1 MHGWTG
7 RILHLDL
14 SSGTT
19 RVEKPPRDFYEQ
31 WIGGKG
37 LAGFYLRDRIT
48 LPWDDPEMPLLFLT
62 GPLVGTPSPT
72 AGRWTVASR
81 SPLTGTVCDT
91 SVGGRFGFEL
101 KRAGWDGIVI
111 TGRAG
116 KLSGLVIRDD
126 QVEITDASHM
136 EGWEIGRVLEA
147 FPGKKGSTAAVGP
160 AAERGVL
167 FAAICT
173 DHHHFS
179 GRGGLGLVMGGK
191 NLKFLHVEG
200 SGKVSLADPDA
211 VAEASRQIYRLAATA
226 PILMGEFGITNFGTQ
241 AVFDLMESRHMMPTD
256 NFRETWFEE
265 ARKVNAWSFHQKYDP
280 KKSGCAACRIRC
292 KMVAK
297 DGRSLPEFE
306 SLNHFTAL
314 LRNADMEA
322 AVEANRVCNE
332 TGMDTISAGAVL
344 ACYQEVT
351 GRRLT
356 PQEIPAMLLDI
367 GLARGEGAELA
378 RGAER
383 YAKAKGKPGAAM
395 TVKGLELPAYDPR
408 GAYGMALG
416 YAVSTRGGCHLRAY
430 PISHEILRKPVATDR
445 FSFAGKARI
454 VKISEDINAAV
465 DSLTACKFL
474 FFAASLEE
482 FAKAYEGVTGVAA
495 TAQDLMRAGERFY
508 YHERMMNWWNG
519 FTGKDDDLPERFFT
533 EPGTGGDGIE
543 IKPIDRKEF
552 LQARA
557 AYFKVRGLDA
567 NGIPTR
573 EKCRE
578 LGLEWKDS

>member
-7 RILHLDL
+7 RILHIDL
-14 SSGTT
+14 SKGTH
-19 RVEKPPRDFYEQ
+19 RVEEPAPEFYER

-37 LAGFYLRDRIT
+37 MAGFYLRDRIT
-48 LPWDDPEMPLLFLT
+48 LPWNDPEMPLLFFA

-72 AGRWTVASR
+72 AGRWTIASR

-91 SVGGRFGFEL
+91 SVGGQFGFQL

-111 TGRAG
+111 TGKASE
-116 KLSGLVIRDD
+116 LVGLVIRDGE
-126 QVEITDASHM
+126 VEIAGASSM
-136 EGWEIGRVLEA
+136 KGWETGKVQAA
-147 FPGKKGSTAAVGP
+147 FPKKGSTAAVGP

-167 FAAICT
+167 FAAVCA
-173 DHHHFS
+173 DRHHFS
-179 GRGGLGLVMGGK
+179 GRGGLGLVMGDK
-191 NLKFLHVEG
+191 NLKYLHVEG
-200 SGKVSLADPDA
+200 SGKVPLADPEA

-226 PILMGEFGITNFGTQ
+226 PILMGEFGITNYGTE
-241 AVFDLMESRHMMPTD
+241 AVFDLMDIRRMMPTD
-256 NFRETWFEE
+256 NFRATWFEGT
-265 ARKVNAWSFHQKYDP
+265 RKVNAWSLHHKYNP
-280 KKSGCAACRIRC
+280 KKSGCAGCRIRC
-292 KMVAK
+292 KMVAE

-314 LRNADMEA
+314 LRNEDPEA

-351 GRRLT
+351 GKRLS
-356 PQEIPAMLLDI
+356 PEEIPALLMDI

-378 RGAER
+378 QGAKRFAESR
-383 YAKAKGKPGAAM
+383 GKPEAAM

-430 PISHEILRKPVATDR
+430 PISHEILRKPVQTDR

-482 FAKAYEGVTGVAA
+482 FAKAYEGVTGLPA
-495 TAQDLMRAGERFY
+495 TAQDLMHAGERFY
-508 YHERMMNWWNG
+508 YHERLMNWWNG
-519 FTGKDDDLPERFFT
+519 FTGEDDDLPERFFT
-533 EPGTGGDGIE
+533 EPGTSGDGIE
-543 IKPIDRKEF
+543 IEPIDREEF
-552 LQARA
+552 LRARA
-557 AYFKVRGLDA
+557 AYFKVRGLDEK
-567 NGIPTR
+567 GIPLR

>member
-14 SSGTT
+14 STGTT
-19 RVEKPPRDFYEQ
+19 RVEEPPREFYER

-37 LAGFYLRDRIT
+37 MAGFYLRDRIT

-91 SVGGRFGFEL
+91 SVGGQFGFQL

-111 TGRAG
+111 TGKAP
-116 KLSGLVIRDD
+116 KLTGLVIRDD
-126 QVEITDASHM
+126 QVEIADASQM
-136 EGWEIGRVLEA
+136 QGWETNKVLAA
-147 FPGKKGSTAAVGP
+147 FPEKKGSTSAVGP
-160 AAERGVL
+160 AAERGVR

-179 GRGGLGLVMGGK
+179 GRGGLGLVMGNK
-191 NLKFLHVEG
+191 NLKYIHVEG

-226 PILMGEFGITNFGTQ
+226 PILMGEFGITNYGTE
-241 AVFDLMESRHMMPTD
+241 AVFDLMDIRRMMPTD
-256 NFRETWFEE
+256 NFRATWFEGT
-265 ARKVNAWSFHQKYDP
+265 RKVNAWSLHHKYEP

-314 LRNADMEA
+314 LRNDDPEA

-351 GRRLT
+351 GKRLS
-356 PQEIPAMLLDI
+356 PAEIPALLLDI

-378 RGAER
+378 QGARRFAESR
-383 YAKAKGKPGAAM
+383 GKPQAAM

-482 FAKAYEGVTGVAA
+482 FAKAFEGVTGLPA
-495 TAQDLMRAGERFY
+495 TAQDLMHSGERFY
-508 YHERMMNWWNG
+508 YHERLMNWWNG
-519 FTGKDDDLPERFFT
+519 FTAEDDDLPERFFK
-533 EPGTGGDGIE
+533 EPGTSGDGIE
-543 IKPIDRKEF
+543 IEPIDREEF
-552 LQARA
+552 LRARA
-557 AYFKVRGLDA
+557 AYYKVRGLDEK
-567 NGIPTR
+567 GIPTR

-578 LGLEWKDS
+578 LGLQWKDS